1 MSLAA
6 TAISDAPLSSQDGPE
21 TNSGR
26 TPPPPKRI
34 IIAASYPVA
43 QPEPR

>member
-1 MSLAA
+1 MSIGA
-6 TAISDAPLSSQDGPE
+6 TAISEAPVAAQVGPDP
-21 TNSGR
+21 NYGR
-26 TPPPPKRI
+26 PPPPPKRI